1 MGVDTLSTLEKECMI
16 QRIEVALELG
26 WKTLKDYLE
35 FARVTISPVTPR
47 NVIKEAFAAKVLPD
61 TRVWLDMLDHR
72 NVLSH
77 PYDATTFKEV
87 VNVTCVDTCP
97 PSNRCTIG

>member
-16 QRIEVALELG
+16 QRFEVALELG

-47 NVIKEAFAAKVLPD
+47 NVIKEAFAAKVCR
-61 TRVWLDMLDHR
+61 TRGSGWIC
-72 NVLSH
+72 SI
-77 PYDATTFKEV
+77 TG
-87 VNVTCVDTCP
+87 TCSPTP
-97 PSNRCTIG
+97 TMPRPSRRS